1 MLAST
6 GNINQPYDVVGV
18 VHASVAKTVSKNG
31 CGVASG
37 LPTQQTYEE
46 ATQALKAAAKASGG
60 NAVINIGYDYRVATT
75 TVGCGKNSEPVFE
88 VYAWGT
94 AIRLAAE

>member
-46 ATQALKAAAKASGG
+46 ATQALKGGFAVSDVARIVPLDRATEGIAAYADAMS
-60 NAVINIGYDYRVATT
+60 A
-75 TVGCGKNSEPVFE
+75 GK
-88 VYAWGT
+88 T
-94 AIRLAAE
+94 LIRLSDDDLGVAPAT